1 MPLSTAFDY
10 ENALQQCAEGNR
22 GALRQLYEQEAPRL
36 LTVVTRI
43 LKNAPLSEDV
53 VHDAFIKIWQN
64 AQAYHKD
71 LGSAR
76 GWIYTLTRNLALNA
90 LKYSNRQVL
99 AEPDFL
105 LDLCDS
111 NVLESA
117 EKPDDLSELADDPLA
132 QASLTICLEHLQT
145 ERKLCIL
152 HAYVDGYTQQE
163 IAKLL
168 DKPLGTVKSWIKRS
182 LSALK
187 ECLQ

>member
-1 MPLSTAFDY
+1 VPISTAFDY
-10 ENALQQCAEGNR
+10 EGVLQHCAKGNR
-22 GALRQLYEQEAPRL
+22 QALTQLYEQEATRL
-36 LTVVTRI
+36 LTVVMRI
-43 LKNAPLSEDV
+43 LKNRPLSEDV
-53 VHDAFIKIWQN
+53 VHDAFIKIWKN
-64 AQAYHKD
+64 ANTYHQE

-90 LKYSNRQVL
+90 LKYSHRQVL
-99 AEPDFL
+99 AEPEFL
-105 LDLCDS
+105 LDLCD
-111 NVLESA
+111 NQVLASA
-117 EKPDDLSELADDPLA
+117 HQADHLAELSEDPLA
-132 QASLTICLEHLQT
+132 QASLKGCLEQLAP

-152 HAYVDGYTQQE
+152 HAYVDGYTQHE

>member
-1 MPLSTAFDY
+1 MPLSTTFDY
-10 ENALQQCAEGNR
+10 ESVLQQCAKGER
-22 GALRQLYEQEAPRL
+22 RALMELYEQEATRL
-36 LTVVTRI
+36 LTVVMRI
-43 LKNAPLSEDV
+43 LKNRPLAEDV
-53 VHDAFIKIWQN
+53 VHDAFIKIWKN
-64 AQAYHKD
+64 AGTYNRE

-76 GWIYTLTRNLALNA
+76 GWVYTLTRNLALNA
-90 LKYSNRQVL
+90 LKYSQRQVL

-105 LDLCDS
+105 LDLCDDR
-111 NVLESA
+111 VLASA
-117 EKPDDLSELADDPLA
+117 CQPDDITDLADDPLH
-132 QASLTICLEHLQT
+132 QASLQTCLEHLAP

>member
-1 MPLSTAFDY
+1 MPSSTTFDY
-10 ENALQQCAEGNR
+10 EAVLQQSATGDR
-22 GALRQLYEQEAPRL
+22 RALMQLYEQEATRL
-36 LTVVTRI
+36 LTVVMRI
-43 LKNAPLSEDV
+43 LRNRPLSEDV

-64 AQAYHKD
+64 ADSYHKE

-90 LKYSNRQVL
+90 LKYSHRQVL

-105 LDLCDS
+105 LDLCD
-111 NVLESA
+111 NKVLESA
-117 EKPDDLSELADDPLA
+117 CQADDLADLADDPLS
-132 QASLTICLEHLQT
+132 QASLQTCLEYLAP
-145 ERKLCIL
+145 ERKLCVL

>member
-1 MPLSTAFDY
+1 MPPTFDY
-10 ENALQQCAEGNR
+10 ESVLQQCAEGNR
-22 GALRQLYEQEAPRL
+22 GALRRLYEQEAPRL

-43 LKNAPLSEDV
+43 LKNRALSEDV
-53 VHDAFIKIWQN
+53 VHDAFIKIWKN
-64 AQAYHKD
+64 ATSYHKD

-105 LDLCDS
+105 LDLCDNNAS
-111 NVLESA
+111 ECA
-117 EKPDDLSELADDPLA
+117 EKPDEITELSADPLA
-132 QASLTICLEHLQT
+132 HASLTNCLGHLQP
-145 ERKLCIL
+145 EPKLCVL

-168 DKPLGTVKSWIKRS
+168 NKPLGTVKSWIKRS

>member
-10 ENALQQCAEGNR
+10 ESVIQQVAKGER
-22 GALRQLYEQEAPRL
+22 RALRELYEQEATRL
-36 LTVVTRI
+36 LTVVMRI
-43 LKNAPLSEDV
+43 LKNRSLSEDV

-64 AQAYHKD
+64 AGAYYTE

-76 GWIYTLTRNLALNA
+76 GWIYTITRNLALNA
-90 LKYSNRQVL
+90 LKYSQRQVL

-105 LDLCDS
+105 LDLCDEEALS
-111 NVLESA
+111 STCQS
-117 EKPDDLSELADDPLA
+117 DDMADLAKDPLH
-132 QASLTICLEHLQT
+132 QNSLQICLDHLTPEQ
-145 ERKLCIL
+145 KLCVL

-163 IAKLL
+163 IATLL
-168 DKPLGTVKSWIKRS
+168 DKPLGTIKSWIKRS